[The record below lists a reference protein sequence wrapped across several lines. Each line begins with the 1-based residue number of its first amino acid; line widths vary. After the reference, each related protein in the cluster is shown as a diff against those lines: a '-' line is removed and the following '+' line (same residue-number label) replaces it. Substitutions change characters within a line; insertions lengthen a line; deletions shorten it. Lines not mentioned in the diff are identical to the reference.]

1 MLVPQRHQ
9 AIMSL
14 LHEKQVVTVA
24 ELSQTLFVS
33 ETSIRRDLTRLE
45 KLGYLRKTYGGAM
58 LIHGENDVIS
68 LTARMETEK
77 EAKSTI
83 ARKAVSLVQSG
94 GVIFLDS
101 SSTALAMTPYLAKLD
116 RLTVMTNGARVA
128 TALAEHPHIK
138 VYSTGGL
145 LMHSTYSFHG
155 AIAQRAL
162 SGMHATL
169 SFVSIK
175 AIDLGKGAF
184 CADEEEA
191 QVRRIMLQ
199 NSSKKVLLC
208 NSKKFGK
215 QSSFYL
221 CGLEDVD
228 YLVTDQ
234 PPNDV
239 WLSRFAD
246 ASVQCL

>member
-1 MLVPQRHQ
+1 MLVPERYQ
-9 AIMSL
+9 AIMNL
-14 LHEKQVVTVA
+14 LHEKQVITVT

-77 EAKSTI
+77 EAKNTI
-83 ARKAVSLVQSG
+83 ASKAVSLVKSG
-94 GVIFLDS
+94 SVIFLDS
-101 SSTALAMTPYLAKLD
+101 SSTALAMIPYLAKLD
-116 RLTVMTNGARVA
+116 RLTVMTNGARIAV
-128 TALAEHPHIK
+128 ALAEHPHIK

-145 LMHSTYSFHG
+145 LMHSIYSFHG
-155 AIAQRAL
+155 AIAQRVL

-169 SFVSIK
+169 SFVSVK
-175 AIDLGKGAF
+175 AIDFDKGAF

-191 QVRRIMLQ
+191 HVRHIMQQ
-199 NSSKKVLLC
+199 NSNQKVLLC
-208 NSKKFGK
+208 NSKKFGR

-228 YLVTDQ
+228 YIVTDQ
-234 PPNDV
+234 LPNDI
-239 WLSRFAD
+239 WLSRFAN